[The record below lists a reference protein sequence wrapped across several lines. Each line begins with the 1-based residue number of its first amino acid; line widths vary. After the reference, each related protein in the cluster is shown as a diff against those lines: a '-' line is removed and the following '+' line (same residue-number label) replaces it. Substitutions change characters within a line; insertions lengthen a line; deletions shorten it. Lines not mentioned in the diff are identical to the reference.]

1 MVTGWIFGAVASGL
15 LIMWGVR
22 SYGCTVRLRKRLRA
36 QKELLRK
43 QGADLERMEGL
54 LGLKMLQARLNPHF
68 LFNSLNSIQYF
79 ISLDDKK
86 TSLQYIGRFSAFLRK
101 MIQFGDETAIQLHD
115 ETELVRDYLL
125 LEQYRFPDRFDFK
138 IQLEGDAGLEDIPP
152 FLTHHLVEEALYK
165 GVLHLGHTEK
175 GLISVLVK
183 PEGNSIRMEVTD
195 NGISGAF
202 GRDAEGHADMLHER
216 IRRYNA
222 LHDKHVTIESRRAV
236 EGNGRENT
244 AVITIR

>member
-36 QKELLRK
+36 QAELLRK
-43 QGADLERMEGL
+43 QGAELERMEGL
-54 LGLKMLQARLNPHF
+54 LGLKLLQARLNPHF

-125 LEQYRFPDRFDFK
+125 LEQYRFPDRFDFV
-138 IQLEGDAGLEDIPP
+138 IRTLGDAGLEEVPP

-165 GVLHLGHTEK
+165 GVLHLDRSEK
-175 GLISVLVK
+175 GMISIEVR
-183 PEGNSIRMEVTD
+183 PEGDSIRMEITD
-195 NGISGAF
+195 NGISGHF
-202 GRDAEGHADMLHER
+202 GKDMESHAAMLEER
-216 IRRYNA
+216 INRFNA
-222 LHDKHVTIESRRAV
+222 LHTRNIRLESRKAV
-236 EGNGRENT
+236 NGPGRENT
-244 AVITIR
+244 TVVTIR